1 MLNLSAA
8 LELYSLLAPY
18 LPEVEEGQP
27 APEFILNMLGDMK
40 TDEGAKA
47 YSQAVSLLGGDPGSG
62 NSLEVLS
69 DFIGGLS
76 ENEITTLKIYAE
88 QLGF

>member
-40 TDEGAKA
+40 NEAGSAA
-47 YSQAVSLLGGDPGSG
+47 YREATVLLGGDPDSG
-62 NSLEVLS
+62 DSLEVLS
-69 DFIGGLS
+69 DFISGLS
-76 ENEITTLKIYAE
+76 ENEITTLKVYAE
-88 QLGF
+88 QLGL